1 MQTEIVNTPADERFN
16 NLPVGD
22 KLDQFEWFEIMPC
35 RNDESEGCAVQ
46 CEAGEV
52 EFWSIYGRK
61 NEGTKD
67 APEFLAT
74 AIHDAWDSK
83 TIVKIA
89 RQIATETGKG
99 FLAGDVAFGQ
109 FPRQSGQLVPVT
121 EFTEI
126 AEDLTFAIHEANEG
140 EIPDEDQRVDDFDN
154 HPLADLREAFVD
166 YSDYSGADQLDPYQ
180 PEATIH

>member
-1 MQTEIVNTPADERFN
+1 MQTEIVNTPAHERFN
-16 NLPVGD
+16 NLPKGD

-74 AIHDAWDSK
+74 AVHDAWDASA
-83 TIVKIA
+83 IVKIA
-89 RQIATETGKG
+89 LQIVKETGKG
-99 FLAGDVAFGQ
+99 FLAGDIAFGQ
-109 FPRQSGQLVPVT
+109 FPRQNGQLVPVV
-121 EFTEI
+121 EFTEL
-126 AEDLTFAIHEANEG
+126 AEDLTIVIHEDIWG
-140 EIPDEDQRVDDFDN
+140 TIPQADQRVDDFDN
-154 HPLADLREAFVD
+154 HPLAALREAFVD
-166 YSDYSGADQLDPYQ
+166 YSDYSGSDQLDPYQ
-180 PEATIH
+180 PEATAH